1 MNIITFSAFIS
12 ICLYYRSIMSLR
24 FRDVS
29 SRLNMEKW
37 LQFTLSTIVYVCL
50 FSKYISPSEKATISS
65 LGEYTSKSLWP
76 HNALALLCEG
86 TLRGQPP
93 NLKVEPGAGD
103 FGCDRQARP

>member
-1 MNIITFSAFIS
+1 MEVKKAMLDAYPTLRSMYNENDGNTAV
-12 ICLYYRSIMSLR
+12 YYLK
-24 FRDVS
+24 DA
-29 SRLNMEKW
+29 
-37 LQFTLSTIVYVCL
+37 
-50 FSKYISPSEKATISS
+50 KATISS